1 MPFLRVEIVEFVD
14 EYQPGLVRCAFRD
27 ADGQQHSFV
36 EKIPRVTDQD
46 LWRESQYPQVGAVEC
61 DSVEWLSGAESPS
74 RFASVTLAIAGAV
87 DSPGD
92 PQSFVVQE
100 SQLANREW

>member
-27 ADGQQHSFV
+27 ANGHRHSFV

-46 LWRESQYPQVGAVEC
+46 LWRESQYPQLGAVEC
-61 DSVEWLSGAESPS
+61 DSVEWLSDAEPPS
-74 RFASVTLAIAGAV
+74 RFARVTLAIAGAV
-87 DSPGD
+87 DSPDD
-92 PQSFVVQE
+92 PQSFVVRD
-100 SQLANREW
+100 SQLADRQ